1 MVRVSRGASL
11 WTGFIL
17 EDNGVVLTSSSR
29 LGTSPLVNVQLPN
42 GQVLEGW
49 VQGRYDPLGIA
60 VITVPASASSSL
72 LPVRKS
78 ESLAATGDVL
88 ITLGYESNSVIA
100 SQTSVSAVRGD
111 VAAGTYFL
119 QTLTG
124 TIPGSEG
131 GPVVSLTGD
140 VIGML
145 IDDAT
150 AGRAGVTS
158 VGAGFAVPMRLVTAM
173 LDNLK
178 AGLSNIY
185 VSSSGG
191 GSSGGV
197 PPPLPAIVT
206 GTVVFNG
213 AIPAEGS
220 AVYVRLT
227 ATIQPEIWL
236 ATKITG
242 GTGAFQAL
250 VAPSNSSYSGGTI
263 EFWMNGVK
271 AGQTVTY
278 LAGLQSTVALA
289 FGSAIASP

>member
-1 MVRVSRGASL
+1 VVRVSRGVAQWS
-11 WTGFIL
+11 GFIL
-17 EDNGVVLTSSSR
+17 EDSGVVLTSSHL
-29 LGTSPLVNVQLPN
+29 LGTSPLVNIQLPN
-42 GQVLEGW
+42 GQILEGW

-60 VITVPASASSSL
+60 VITVSPNSSL
-72 LPVRKS
+72 SPVTKS
-78 ESLAATGDVL
+78 DSLAATGDVL
-88 ITLGYESNSVIA
+88 ITLGYESTSVIA

-124 TIPGSEG
+124 TIPGFEG
-131 GPVVSLTGD
+131 GPVVSLTGE

-150 AGRAGVTS
+150 AGRAGVSS
-158 VGAGFAVPMRLVTAM
+158 VGAGFAVPMRLVTGM

-185 VSSSGG
+185 VSSAGG

-213 AIPAEGS
+213 AIPIEGS
-220 AVYVRLT
+220 VVYARLMSS
-227 ATIQPEIWL
+227 AKPDIWV

-250 VAPSNSSYSGGTI
+250 VAPVNSSYAGGTI